1 MARRSR
7 TTLVVV
13 VVAAVIVVAYS
24 LHFGSGGVM
33 QALRSLHGR

>member
-7 TTLVVV
+7 TTVVMM
-13 VVAAVIVVAYS
+13 VVAAVIVVAFA
-24 LHFGSGGVM
+24 LHFGSGDVM